1 MTIFD
6 LLTEKLFII
15 YVLFDQFAFTP
26 TEPVTEVGMS
36 HFPVQNAGWCNGRY
50 SAVDRGGRQTR
61 TWSESEGH
69 GRPSKGSE
77 ITRSEALASQN
88 YMQV

>member
-1 MTIFD
+1 M
-6 LLTEKLFII
+6 I

-36 HFPVQNAGWCNGRY
+36 HFPVQNTGWCNDRY
-50 SAVDRGGRQTR
+50 SAVDRMGRKSR
-61 TWSESEGH
+61 SWSESVGH
-69 GRPSKGSE
+69 GGPSKGVK
-77 ITRSEALASQN
+77 ITRPEDLASQN